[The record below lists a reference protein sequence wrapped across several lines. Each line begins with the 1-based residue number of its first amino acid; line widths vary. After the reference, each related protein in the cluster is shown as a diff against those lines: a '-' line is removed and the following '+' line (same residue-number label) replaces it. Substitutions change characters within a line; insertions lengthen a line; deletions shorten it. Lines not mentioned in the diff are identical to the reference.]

1 MRRLGLL
8 LAVLALAGCATKTTA
23 ARPPAVD
30 VSGRWIGSWIGYG
43 IIEIPREE
51 TATFDLTQHGATGEG
66 LFILDNSGAA
76 EAVPLSIRHAGMSGV
91 RVRFQVSG
99 SDVVLTHELG
109 RQLLT
114 ADLTVNGDS
123 MVGRIRDSDPAV
135 RLVLVRAKPDVT
147 KPAAE
152 AVPPPPPPPGPE
164 IAAPPTAPEPPK
176 GPEVVT
182 APPPSPSVEPPPA
195 PESARPAPRD
205 FVRVPE
211 VKTIYFDF
219 DKADIRQADV
229 PILDANAQYLKDHAE
244 LLLIVEGHC
253 DERGTNEYN
262 LALGERRAKTARDY
276 LVSRGIAADRITT
289 VSFGEER
296 PVCTEKNEA
305 CWNQNRRAE
314 FLVKPR

>member
-1 MRRLGLL
+1 MRQLGLL
-8 LAVLALAGCATKTTA
+8 LAVLALAGCTTTTTTA

-30 VSGRWIGSWIGYG
+30 VSGRWIGTWIGYG
-43 IIEIPREE
+43 IIQIPRDES
-51 TATFDLTQHGATGEG
+51 AIFDLTQHGATGEG
-66 LFILDNSGAA
+66 LVVLDNTGGA

-91 RVRFQVSG
+91 RVRFEVSG

-123 MVGRIRDSDPAV
+123 MVGRIRNSDPAV
-135 RLVLVRAKPDVT
+135 RLVLTRAKPDMI
-147 KPAAE
+147 KPGAE

-164 IAAPPTAPEPPK
+164 IAAPPAAPEPPK
-176 GPEVVT
+176 GPEVVM
-182 APPPSPSVEPPPA
+182 APPPSPSVEPPS
-195 PESARPAPRD
+195 ESARPAPRD
-205 FVRVPE
+205 FVRTPE

-229 PILDANAQYLKDHAE
+229 AILDANAQYLKDHAE

-296 PVCTEKNEA
+296 PVCSEQNEA
-305 CWNQNRRAE
+305 CWRQNRRAE